1 MAQTETW
8 NRFFIISEECYF
20 ILKRRMTLGIH
31 KIEGEIRQYQNWISM
46 ELGCFGRQKK
56 TMLGVCKKY
65 LLNLKKVKKPI
76 DKQWSGRYNKDEDK
90 RWKKS
95 SKGSR

>member
-46 ELGCFGRQKK
+46 DLGCFGRQKK

-65 LLNLKKVKKPI
+65 LLNLKKVKKT
-76 DKQWSGRYNKDEDK
+76 Y
-90 RWKKS
+90 
-95 SKGSR
+95 